1 MGPNQ
6 NRRKDAREHI
16 MLNPCF
22 WSAKTEQAILYL
34 QHRASELFFFGAL
47 SNERFKSNSKVPVG
61 SPKRN
66 HPRDHTRSTGQ
77 SKITFDALGLPRA
90 RPPRKQSNPKTTKRN
105 KTKIPER
112 DTGTFV
118 LRISNEIGKER
129 SFPRPSFVFGS
140 SGFLVRKSP

>member
-16 MLNPCF
+16 TLNPCF

-77 SKITFDALGLPRA
+77 SKITLDALGLPRA
-90 RPPRKQSNPKTTKRN
+90 RPQENRAIQKPRSGIRQKSQSEIRGRLSFGFRMRL
-105 KTKIPER
+105 ER
-112 DTGTFV
+112 
-118 LRISNEIGKER
+118 KE
-129 SFPRPSFVFGS
+129 VFLALLLFS
-140 SGFLVRKSP
+140 EAPDFS